1 MKSKLTYGIIFDS
14 LKLFMRLKSIPDI
27 VLDTEDT
34 TVMKQSL
41 CPHKGVRKNMRDI
54 ILKFHSTISN
64 EFDTSIE

>member
-1 MKSKLTYGIIFDS
+1 
-14 LKLFMRLKSIPDI
+14 MRLKSIPDI

-34 TVMKQSL
+34 TAMKQSL
-41 CPHKGVRKNMRDI
+41 CPHKGIRKNMRDI